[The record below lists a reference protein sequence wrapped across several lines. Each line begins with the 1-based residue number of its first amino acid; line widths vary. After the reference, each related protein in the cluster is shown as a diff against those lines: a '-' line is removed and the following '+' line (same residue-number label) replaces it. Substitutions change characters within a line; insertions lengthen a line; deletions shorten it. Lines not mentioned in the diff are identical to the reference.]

1 MKKVQQGFTLIELMI
16 VIAIIGI
23 LAAVALP
30 AYQDY
35 TKRAKL
41 SEVMILASKDKLTV
55 SEYFLSVGNFPSQA
69 QSGLNLRQQQSP
81 DYLSADTTY
90 ETTSATEAA
99 ITYTL
104 STQIEDGATFIFD
117 GTGGVD
123 GVQWSCDGGSL
134 AINFRPAK
142 CRL

>member
-1 MKKVQQGFTLIELMI
+1 MKNVQKGFTLIELMI

-55 SEYFLSVGNFPSQA
+55 SEYFLSVGNFPSQIQSGINLSAA
-69 QSGLNLRQQQSP
+69 QSG
-81 DYLSADTTY
+81 YLGADTTY
-90 ETTSATEAA
+90 QTTSATEAE

-104 STQIEDGATFIFD
+104 NSEIEDAATIVFA
-117 GTGGVD
+117 GTGNSN
-123 GVQWSCDGGSL
+123 GVQWTCDGGTL
-134 AINFRPAK
+134 AVNFRPAK
-142 CRL
+142 CR

>member
-35 TKRAKL
+35 VKRSKL
-41 SEVMILASKDKLTV
+41 TEVMILASKDKLSA
-55 SEYFLSVGNFPSQA
+55 SEYFMSVGTWPADAASAGISTEESQSVYISAIEFATTPS
-69 QSGLNLRQQQSP
+69 
-81 DYLSADTTY
+81 T
-90 ETTSATEAA
+90 AT

-104 STQIEDGATFIFD
+104 EAAISDGATFVFE
-117 GTGGVD
+117 GTGGENS
-123 GVQWSCDGGSL
+123 GVSWTCTGGDLDSKY
-134 AINFRPAK
+134 RPAN
-142 CRL
+142 CR

>member
-1 MKKVQQGFTLIELMI
+1 MKNIQKGFTLIELMI

-69 QSGLNLRQQQSP
+69 QSGINLSAAQSS
-81 DYLSADTTY
+81 YLSADTTY
-90 ETTSATEAA
+90 ATTSATDAD

-104 STQIEDGATFIFD
+104 SQDIETGATFIFA
-117 GTGGVD
+117 GTGGVN
-123 GVQWSCDGGSL
+123 GVSWTCTGGTL
-134 AINFRPAK
+134 AVNFRPAN
-142 CRL
+142 CR